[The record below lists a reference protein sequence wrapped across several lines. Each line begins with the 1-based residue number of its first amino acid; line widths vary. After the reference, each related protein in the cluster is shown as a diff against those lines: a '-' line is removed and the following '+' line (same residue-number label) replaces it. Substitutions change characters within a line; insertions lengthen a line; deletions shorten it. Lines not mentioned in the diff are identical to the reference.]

1 MFSSPSRAVWPLL
14 VEASGRMIYCA
25 PMRRSVFIKTFG
37 CQMNAVDSARML
49 SLLSSA
55 DYHAAATLEE
65 ADFVLL
71 NTCSIREKA
80 DQKIYSDLGTLRR
93 WKQRRPGRLV
103 GVGGCLAQQDGEA
116 LRERAPHVDIVFG
129 THNIA
134 NLPEM
139 VRRAERRL
147 PTLALGM
154 EEGITHWDIVPHL
167 PAGVVSAMVA
177 IMQGCDNF
185 CAYCVVPLV
194 RGREVS
200 RPADDIL
207 SEVRDLSGRGVMEV
221 VLLGQNVNSYGKKEG
236 EIPFPELLRRIS
248 GIEGISRI
256 RFITSHPRDLDD
268 RTIRL
273 FEEIETLCPHVHLP
287 LQSGSDRVLA
297 AMGRG
302 YTRGE
307 YLAKI
312 EALRE
317 VRPGMAFSSDFIVG
331 FPGETEDDFRETLA
345 VMGEIRFDSSFSFRF
360 SSRPGTRAAEM
371 KEKVDPQEAAARLRR
386 LQELQAAHTRERL
399 SAQVGRKVTVLVDGT
414 SARDPGMRC
423 GRTACNKTVNFTPG
437 SAERTIR
444 SVLVTGAG
452 THSLVGEERPSH
464 A

>member
-1 MFSSPSRAVWPLL
+1 
-14 VEASGRMIYCA
+14 
-25 PMRRSVFIKTFG
+25 MRRSVFIKTFG

-55 DYHAAATLEE
+55 DYLAAATLEE
-65 ADFVLL
+65 ADLVLL

-116 LRERAPHVDIVFG
+116 LRKRAPHVDIVFG
-129 THNIA
+129 TRNIA
-134 NLPEM
+134 SLPEM
-139 VRRAERRL
+139 VRMAERRL
-147 PTLALGM
+147 PTTAIGM
-154 EEGITHWDIVPHL
+154 EDGVAHWDVVPHL
-167 PAGVVSAMVA
+167 PPGAVSAMVA

-200 RPADDIL
+200 RPSAEIL
-207 SEVRDLSGRGVMEV
+207 SEVRALAGRGVMEV

-248 GIEGISRI
+248 RIEGLARI

-273 FEEIETLCPHVHLP
+273 FGESDTLCPHVHLP
-287 LQSGSDRVLA
+287 LQSGSDRVLE

-307 YLAKI
+307 YLAKV
-312 EALRE
+312 EALRR
-317 VRPGMAFSSDFIVG
+317 VRPDMAFSSDFIVG

-345 VMGEIRFDSSFSFRF
+345 VMEEIRFDSAFSFRF
-360 SSRPGTRAAEM
+360 SSRPGTRAAGMEG
-371 KEKVDPQEAAARLRR
+371 KVDPRVAAGRLRR
-386 LQELQAAHTRERL
+386 LQELQAKHTRERL
-399 SAQVGRKVTVLVDGT
+399 AAWVGREAAVLVEGT
-414 SARDPGMRC
+414 SARNAGVRC
-423 GRTACNKTVNFTPG
+423 GRTDCNKMVNFRPG
-437 SAERTIR
+437 NSEGALR
-444 SVLVTGAG
+444 SVLVTGVG
-452 THSLVGEERPSH
+452 THSLVGEERSSDV
-464 A
+464 

>member
-1 MFSSPSRAVWPLL
+1 
-14 VEASGRMIYCA
+14 
-25 PMRRSVFIKTFG
+25 MRRSVFIKTFG

-49 SLLSSA
+49 KLLSSA
-55 DYHAAATLEE
+55 DYGTAATLEE
-65 ADFVLL
+65 ADLVLL

-93 WKQRRPGRLV
+93 WKQRRPGRLI
-103 GVGGCLAQQDGEA
+103 GVGGCLAQQDGEE
-116 LRERAPHVDIVFG
+116 LRKRAPHVDIVFG

-134 NLPEM
+134 NLPGM
-139 VRRAERRL
+139 VRKAEHRL

-154 EEGITHWDIVPHL
+154 GNGITHWDVIPHL
-167 PAGVVSAMVA
+167 PAGAVSSMVT

-200 RPADDIL
+200 RPAGDIL
-207 SEVRDLSGRGVMEV
+207 SEVRSLAGRGVKEV

-248 GIEGISRI
+248 AIEGISRI
-256 RFITSHPRDLDD
+256 RFITSHPRDLYD

-273 FEEIETLCPHVHLP
+273 FEETGTLCPHVHLP

-312 EALRE
+312 EALRK
-317 VRPGMAFSSDFIVG
+317 VRPEMAFSSDFIVG
-331 FPGETEDDFRETLA
+331 FPGETEDDFQETLA
-345 VMGEIRFDSSFSFRF
+345 VMREIRFDSSFSFRF

-371 KEKVDPQEAAARLRR
+371 KEQVDPREAGDRLRR

-399 SAQVGRKVTVLVDGT
+399 SAQVGRVVEVLVEGA

-423 GRTACNKTVNFTPG
+423 GRTACNKTVNFAPG
-437 SAERTIR
+437 SAQGPIR

-452 THSLVGEERPSH
+452 THSLVGEERPSD